1 MKTKWFVRGDIDGFF
16 GLFIDNLLQLMVI
29 AVLGKAVC
37 GFPTEL
43 ITHRILPGAAASILL
58 GNLYYAWQ
66 ARQLA
71 LRTGRTD
78 ITALPYGINT
88 PSVIAFIFLIM
99 GPVYRETGDAQLAW
113 RVGLAACFLSGLME
127 VAGAFVGDWLRRN
140 TPRAAL
146 LSALSGIA
154 ITFIAMGFVFQI
166 FATPLLALLP
176 MMLILINYASRLKL
190 PWGIPGGLLAVL
202 VGAAFGWG
210 LRWLGYPYFQPSPEP
225 YVLGF
230 HFFQPAWKELFSM
243 LHSPMAWSFLS
254 VIFPMGLFNVIGS
267 LQNLESAEAAGDRF
281 ETRPSLLVNGLG
293 SLCAALLGSAFPTT
307 IYIGHPG
314 WKAMGART
322 GYSII
327 NGLVITMLCWVGGVN
342 LVLKVIPLEATLGIL
357 LWIGLIITAQ
367 AFQESPRRHALAVGI
382 GFVPALAAWA
392 LVLIETTLLKA
403 GTSLYEIAP
412 KFGADLFIYGVI
424 ALSQGFILT
433 SMVFAAILAHIIDRR
448 FLSSALWCLAAS
460 LLSCLGLMHGYHLT
474 PKGVENVFGWLV
486 MPQFTIAYALV
497 GIVLLGL
504 HGLNPRPA
512 LTIDDSTERRTES
525 NVASVRD

>member
-1 MKTKWFVRGDIDGFF
+1 
-16 GLFIDNLLQLMVI
+16 MVI

-37 GFPTEL
+37 GFPMEL
-43 ITHRILPGAAASILL
+43 ITGRILPGAAASILL
-58 GNLYYAWQ
+58 GNFYYAWQ

-71 LRTGRTD
+71 RRTGRDD

-113 RVGLAACFLSGLME
+113 KVGLAACFLSGLME
-127 VAGAFVGDWLRRN
+127 VAGAFAGDWLRRN

-166 FATPLLALLP
+166 FATPVLALLP
-176 MMLILINYASRLKL
+176 MMLILINYASGLKL
-190 PWGIPGGLLAVL
+190 PLGIPGGLLAVL
-202 VGAAFGWG
+202 VGALFGWG
-210 LRWLGYPYFQPSPEP
+210 LRGLGYPYFQPSTEP
-225 YVLGF
+225 YVFGL
-230 HFFQPAWKELFSM
+230 HFFKPAVEELLSI
-243 LHSPMAWSFLS
+243 LNSPLAWSYLS
-254 VIFPMGLFNVIGS
+254 IIFPMGLFNVIGS

-314 WKAMGART
+314 WKAMGARS

-327 NGLVITMLCWVGGVN
+327 NGLVITLLCCVGGVT

-382 GFVPALAAWA
+382 GFIPALASWA
-392 LVLIETTLLKA
+392 LVLIETALLKA
-403 GTSLYEIAP
+403 GTSLFETAP
-412 KFGADLFIYGVI
+412 KFGADLFIDGVI

-433 SMVFAAILAHIIDRR
+433 SMVLAAVLAFIIDRR
-448 FLSSALWCLAAS
+448 FLYAAYWCFAAS
-460 LLSCLGLMHGYHLT
+460 ALSCLGIMHGYRLT
-474 PKGVENVFGWLV
+474 PKGVENAFGWLV
-486 MPQFTIAYALV
+486 MPQFTVAYALAGV
-497 GIVLLGL
+497 VLIGL
-504 HGLNPRPA
+504 HLWAPQANGAKRIEPCLRQA
-512 LTIDDSTERRTES
+512 ST
-525 NVASVRD
+525 N